1 VTLCEGRLGFP
12 NPAHIRIRDPLHVF
26 RATALPCDV
35 PSDERRCQVL
45 NLWPGVPLDPGLSDL
60 TRVATVIPARR
71 GPMPRRRRARAAGA
85 LSGASA
91 TLVFGHR
98 PSTSRP
104 PSASCRPFC
113 YGLPGLMRSRERTA
127 SRRSAVSVLRT
138 TARWAEVLHESLS
151 RRSGRAVRA
160 SSGVETQSGRVR
172 SEGDLEAGA
181 RRAEQRRQPS
191 RRQMLS
197 TLADRALD
205 TLRAAA
211 GKFLADRAECLPITA
226 AHRTAQA
233 GPLGR

>member
-1 VTLCEGRLGFP
+1 V
-12 NPAHIRIRDPLHVF
+12 HVF
-26 RATALPCDV
+26 RATALPFHV

-45 NLWPGVPLDPGLSDL
+45 NLWPGVPLNPGLSDL

-71 GPMPRRRRARAAGA
+71 GTKPRRRRARAAGA

-113 YGLPGLMRSRERTA
+113 YRLPGLMRSRERTA

-181 RRAEQRRQPS
+181 RRAEPSCDDNPVVAKCYLHSQTELLTHSVLPPGNSWPIVQNACRSPQLTEQPKQVPWGDES
-191 RRQMLS
+191 G
-197 TLADRALD
+197 T
-205 TLRAAA
+205 
-211 GKFLADRAECLPITA
+211 
-226 AHRTAQA
+226 
-233 GPLGR
+233 